1 MQKNYWWLLFSKLAI
16 ASTISTAVLNISGN
30 LPSSISIN
38 IQEITQNQTTNQNSL
53 LNANLPM
60 NNSPILETKLNLQ
73 VQCVGTVQLTAYIR
87 SSNNFKLV
95 SLNNSA
101 IQVPYSVEI
110 INGSNSSI
118 SGVNST
124 ISSPA
129 TFSVLCNNKSANIP
143 LDVKSTR
150 LPVDYTAGVY
160 QDDLL
165 LIVTY

>member
-1 MQKNYWWLLFSKLAI
+1 MQKNYWWLFFSKFAL
-16 ASTISTAVLNISGN
+16 ASTTSTAVLNISGN

-53 LNANLPM
+53 LNTNLPM

-73 VQCVGTVQLTAYIR
+73 VQCVGTVQLTAYIS

-95 SLNNSA
+95 SLNNPA
-101 IQVPYSVEI
+101 TQVPYSVEI

-118 SGVNST
+118 SGVNSA
-124 ISSPA
+124 INSPT
-129 TFSVLCNNKSANIP
+129 TFSVLCNNKSTNIP

-165 LIVTY
+165 LILTY

>member
-1 MQKNYWWLLFSKLAI
+1 MQKNYWWLFFSKLAI
-16 ASTISTAVLNISGN
+16 ASTTSTAVLSISGN
-30 LPSSISIN
+30 LQSSISIN
-38 IQEITQNQTTNQNSL
+38 VQNITQSQTTNPNIL

-60 NNSPILETKLNLQ
+60 NNSPSLETKLNLQ
-73 VQCVGTVQLTAYIR
+73 VQCVGSFMLTAYIS

-95 SLNNSA
+95 SLNNPA
-101 IQVPYSVEI
+101 IQVPYAVEI
-110 INGSNSSI
+110 INGANSSI

-124 ISSPA
+124 INTPS
-129 TFSVLCNNKSANIP
+129 TFSVLCNNKSASIP
-143 LDVKSTR
+143 LEVKSTR